1 MAKSRKKP
9 TVKKIWNPDRFEV
22 EIGAGTYIIEPQ
34 PITAVMQ
41 FDEVARQLY
50 DDFGKLSTQYF
61 VEEDG
66 QRIEGPFESEEE
78 ALASRNGTGSEIE
91 VVAESISMTEILQT
105 VVNTPYPALRVLI
118 PGLKEE
124 DVLGASLPN
133 LKFVLNCIIEANGV
147 EWFERFLK
155 NSVGPLLPR
164 LIEKIVEGISE
175 EGST

>member
-1 MAKSRKKP
+1 MAKSKKKP
-9 TVKKIWNPDRFEV
+9 VKKIWNPDRFEV
-22 EIGAGTYIIEPQ
+22 DIGDGTYIIEPQ

-61 VEEDG
+61 VEENG
-66 QRIEGPFESEEE
+66 ERIDGPFESEEE
-78 ALASRNGTGSEIE
+78 ARGSRNGTGPEIE
-91 VVAESISMTEILQT
+91 VVTERISMTEILT
-105 VVNTPYPALRVLI
+105 TIVNTPYPALKVLI

-124 DVLGASLPN
+124 DVLEASLPN
-133 LKFVLNCIIEANGV
+133 LKFVLDCIIEANGV

-164 LIEKIVEGISE
+164 LIEQIVEGVSE
-175 EGST
+175 ENST